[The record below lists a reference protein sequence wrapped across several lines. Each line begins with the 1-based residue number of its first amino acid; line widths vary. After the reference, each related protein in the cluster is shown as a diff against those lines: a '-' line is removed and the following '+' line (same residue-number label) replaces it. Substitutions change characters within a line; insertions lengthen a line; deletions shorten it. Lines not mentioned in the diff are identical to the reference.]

1 MATQHDSAL
10 LAQKHALNGTADS
23 DYAAAKTEQDNLPPV
38 MAARENPDYFEIDAY
53 GFMKPAAKLHSLTA
67 STLRGKG
74 KIIVPPVLFYNKS
87 QTEVMAA
94 VHLGTD
100 LCGHAGIVHGG
111 MLATLLD
118 EILACVAMPALPNK
132 IGFTA
137 NLNIDYRKPLMA
149 DQWVI
154 LRGRLDRAEGR
165 KAYVEAWIESVD
177 GQTKYTEA
185 KSLYVGPKIPFSG

>member
-1 MATQHDSAL
+1 
-10 LAQKHALNGTADS
+10 
-23 DYAAAKTEQDNLPPV
+23 
-38 MAARENPDYFEIDAY
+38 
-53 GFMKPAAKLHSLTA
+53 
-67 STLRGKG
+67 
-74 KIIVPPVLFYNKS
+74 
-87 QTEVMAA
+87 
-94 VHLGTD
+94 
-100 LCGHAGIVHGG
+100 
-111 MLATLLD
+111 
-118 EILACVAMPALPNK
+118 MPALPNK